1 MRRQLS
7 QGGGGGRERRRDI
20 YKPTWATSNKLRTRN
35 FIASFAHLELLTNEH
50 ANMSHHYPGYD
61 YHQQPAYALPAAP
74 PSKAPRATQQPHPQ
88 HYAYAPSTHAPSSLD
103 SSSYAG
109 SAEDDGDVD
118 MVELLTQRLQ
128 GAFDPLVLDR
138 GLVVQAQTYA
148 LPTFRATKAGF

>member
-1 MRRQLS
+1 
-7 QGGGGGRERRRDI
+7 
-20 YKPTWATSNKLRTRN
+20 
-35 FIASFAHLELLTNEH
+35 
-50 ANMSHHYPGYD
+50 MSHHYSGYD
-61 YHQQPAYALPAAP
+61 YHEQPAYALPAAP
-74 PSKAPRATQQPHPQ
+74 PSKAPRAPQQPHAQ
-88 HYAYAPSTHAPSSLD
+88 HYAYTASPHAPSSID

-148 LPTFRATKAGF
+148 PSYLPLRKSRF